1 LGKYDA
7 FNDIKFQSTEQE
19 EVTKIKSELAKKQ
32 FQNLSS
38 LLSKR
43 TIAEFLSDHNWA
55 RQKDVF
61 KIYSTCYREFANC
74 KTAKTDQL
82 LKLNKKC
89 SDTYLKYAHSKDKSL
104 EQITRSGICD
114 LIYTNNPKASSAQFQ
129 LDKFEGPPDVPD
141 KTREYSRTYL
151 KEPDI
156 LYGLG

>member
-19 EVTKIKSELAKKQ
+19 EVNKINSDFAKKQ

-38 LLSKR
+38 LLSKK

-55 RQKDVF
+55 HQKDVF
-61 KIYSTCYREFANC
+61 KIYSTCNHEFANC

-82 LKLNKKC
+82 LKLNKDASITCRNYINSKERAIGSLRRSVF
-89 SDTYLKYAHSKDKSL
+89 SDF
-104 EQITRSGICD
+104 
-114 LIYTNNPKASSAQFQ
+114 IYTNNPKASSSQFQ

-141 KTREYSRTYL
+141 KTGEYSRTYL